1 MNSCINTTN
10 NQGARAYRRQR
21 AIGIGTSRGV
31 GALLSNVLITV
42 ISPTE
47 SAALVPALAATRN
60 PKVWVYRYTHP
71 TEPWTLS
78 IATHAPPG
86 SGKLS
91 LGGFRIAPLERTTS
105 PGFTTDREAI
115 ALAMGMEE
123 KVHWSRVIQ
132 VGGPLAIRDIT
143 RIVGGKCVL
152 APTQDARVGQGR
164 DAELLTWAAA
174 CLHDVERTAGIHI
187 TTGQDLGHGTM
198 SDGQTSSLAFLHTR
212 FPGSVVADTSIPT
225 GEGNYQLL
233 RGMLRAHG
241 VPLERATIGLIGCGN
256 IGMHIISRLRSH
268 VGVTMLACESRAE
281 RRAEL
286 EAMGIRTWGPAD
298 KQAFLAHPMDA
309 LVVNAAGGTLDP
321 AAIAVCA
328 ANSRLR
334 VVCGSENLVMPDARE
349 AFTLRDAR
357 KVYAPT
363 ELGGMM
369 GYLTAVEQYLAVLEG
384 QVFDVGTVLTA
395 AERLDTAGFEATSR
409 ILAHGHRETFEEAVT
424 ALYARA

>member
-1 MNSCINTTN
+1 VSK
-10 NQGARAYRRQR
+10 
-21 AIGIGTSRGV
+21 
-31 GALLSNVLITV
+31 TV
-42 ISPTE
+42 ISPAE
-47 SAALVPALAATRN
+47 SATLVPELAATRN
-60 PKVWVYRYTHP
+60 PNVWVYRYSHP

-78 IATHAPPG
+78 IATHAPSG

-123 KVHWSRVIQ
+123 KVHWSRVIH

-152 APTQDARVGQGR
+152 APTDDARVGNVR
-164 DAELLTWAAA
+164 DVELLTWAAE
-174 CLHDVERTAGIHI
+174 CLNDVEHANGIHI
-187 TTGQDLGHGTM
+187 TTGQDLGHGRM
-198 SDGQTSSLAFLHTR
+198 SDGKTGSLEFLHAR
-212 FPGSVVADTSIPT
+212 FQGSVVADTSIPT

-256 IGMHIISRLRSH
+256 IGMHIIKRLRSH
-268 VGVTMLACESRAE
+268 AGVTILACESREE

-286 EAMGIRTWGPAD
+286 EAMGIRTWGPDA
-298 KQAFLAHPMDA
+298 KQAFLQRPMDA

-321 AAIAVCA
+321 FSIASCA
-328 ANSRLR
+328 ANPQLR
-334 VVCGSENLVMPDARE
+334 VVCGSENLVMPDAQGV
-349 AFTLRDAR
+349 FTLRDAH

-369 GYLTAVEQYLAVLEG
+369 GYLTAVEQYLCVLEG
-384 QVFDVGTVLTA
+384 LPFDVNTVLKA
-395 AERLDTAGFEATSR
+395 AERLDTAGYDATSR
-409 ILAHGHRETFEEAVT
+409 ILAGAHQETFEEAVT
-424 ALYARA
+424 ALYAAP